1 MKIIALLLGI
11 SIAWVPTLHSEGV
24 FFTNVN
30 SPVYN
35 SRENIRQALKVVS
48 DLGLKVVYPCVW
60 NKNYAFWNSKK
71 VAEVLGTQSI
81 SLYGQ
86 RDILQEFIDEAKPFG
101 IKVVPWFEYGLKVVL
116 KKGDD
121 AKSSTWTQSGKKFAS
136 LGWLTHTQNGNKA
149 LPFKWGVQKGF
160 LSPSNPEVI
169 EFLNVLVKE
178 LSEYSVDAVLID
190 DHFSMKP
197 GFGYD
202 KYSNQLAAKYN
213 ANGMFPS
220 RKKLVTDSITDLLIL
235 LGSTIRASGKR
246 FILSPAGDLNFS
258 KGQWMQDWYRVVRAG
273 VVDQLLMQVYRY
285 NLNGFKQLTND
296 STFNDCARYS
306 DLGVVVLSGLKNNS
320 SMDANL
326 IHSQTRYAQS
336 KNMKISY
343 FYYDSLLVPARGK
356 ETGAQRVNKMQDTL
370 RSTAYKSSPSP
381 SRSQL
386 STYSTDDKDN
396 SSDYFEDLF

>member
-1 MKIIALLLGI
+1 M
-11 SIAWVPTLHSEGV
+11 
-24 FFTNVN
+24 
-30 SPVYN
+30 YN

-60 NKNYAFWNSKK
+60 NKNYAFWHSKK

-121 AKSSTWTQSGKKFAS
+121 AKSSTWTRVVRNSP
-136 LGWLTHTQNGNKA
+136 LGWLTHKQNGNKA

-169 EFLNVLVKE
+169 EFLNILVKE

-202 KYSNQLAAKYN
+202 EYSNQLAAKYN

-246 FILSPAGDLNFS
+246 FILSPA
-258 KGQWMQDWYRVVRAG
+258 R
-273 VVDQLLMQVYRY
+273 
-285 NLNGFKQLTND
+285 
-296 STFNDCARYS
+296 
-306 DLGVVVLSGLKNNS
+306 
-320 SMDANL
+320 
-326 IHSQTRYAQS
+326 
-336 KNMKISY
+336 
-343 FYYDSLLVPARGK
+343 
-356 ETGAQRVNKMQDTL
+356 
-370 RSTAYKSSPSP
+370 
-381 SRSQL
+381 
-386 STYSTDDKDN
+386 
-396 SSDYFEDLF
+396 